1 MSELPEVEYLDKDMI
16 KRIILEHVSGLANGQ
31 VEVAVVDD
39 DTDKLIGV
47 LGKAMGVAREMIVLL
62 EMTLE
67 LSRPHR
73 RLTEV
78 DFRDELVKRLRPKY
92 GDVAESI
99 KVAVHRK
106 VEKLELPE
114 DDDGRVFAQHV
125 SVKGENPEGKH
136 GSPFDDEDLVP
147 IIIEILTERG
157 VDLTGMPNL
166 EDSLVDN
173 AFKSRV
179 ERVEARTDA
188 EVARFREEIDSLFP
202 DPPKGGSK

>member
-1 MSELPEVEYLDKDMI
+1 MSELPEVECLDKNMVKKI
-16 KRIILEHVSGLANGQ
+16 VLEHVSGLANGQ
-31 VEVAVVDD
+31 VEVNVVDD
-39 DTDKLIGV
+39 GDSKLVGV
-47 LGKAMGVAREMIVLL
+47 LGKALGLAKEMVVLL

-99 KVAVHRK
+99 EVAVHRK

-125 SVKGENPEGKH
+125 SVKGRNPEGKE
-136 GSPFDDEDLVP
+136 GSPFDDEVLVP
-147 IIIEILTERG
+147 LIMEILKERG
-157 VDLTGMPNL
+157 VDLTGLPNL
-166 EDSLVDN
+166 VDGLMDD